1 MAIDTRDKR
10 ASALNGM
17 PWDPPRFVPDS
28 AIGQGDRQDVANV
41 YRGILAQAPV
51 VLSGVSRWYWHVIA
65 ASVFGIGV
73 WILWLML

>member
-1 MAIDTRDKR
+1 MAVDSRDKR

-28 AIGQGDRQDVANV
+28 SISQGDRQDVANV
-41 YRGILAQAPV
+41 YRGILAAAPAGV
-51 VLSGVSRWYWHVIA
+51 VGTSRWYWHVIV

-73 WILWLML
+73 WVLWLML